1 MWWRRGEDGGRIV
14 REREHGFEKFVFWNV
29 ERKGKRGKVFW
40 KYIKDFEVIS
50 LCETWV
56 DEKGWESLR
65 ERLSKSH
72 AWAYSFTIKNKNRGR
87 AKDFIIAKKRGNRLS
102 MDVI

>member
-1 MWWRRGEDGGRIV
+1 M
-14 REREHGFEKFVFWNV
+14 
-29 ERKGKRGKVFW
+29 
-40 KYIKDFEVIS
+40 
-50 LCETWV
+50 

-72 AWAYSFTIKNKNRGR
+72 AWACNFTVKNKNRGR
-87 AKDFIIAKKRGNRLS
+87 AKDFIIAKKRGNGLS